1 MTVMTRTLSRPGRSW
16 ARRLLFALACLQVF
30 APAAAAV
37 ADAWRTDQRVPYAH
51 VEAQGATGCA
61 MVHGDDCL
69 LCSIATN
76 AQARPAGVMPL
87 PTALVAPAAPVAA
100 IAVPAAQPRLPHA
113 SCRAPPARLG

>member
-1 MTVMTRTLSRPGRSW
+1 MTLFSHSLSRRGREW

-37 ADAWRTDQRVPYAH
+37 ADAWRTDQRTPYAH
-51 VEAQGATGCA
+51 VEEQGATGCA

-87 PTALVAPAAPVAA
+87 PLALVNAPAPWSANEAPS
-100 IAVPAAQPRLPHA
+100 AQPRLPHA
-113 SCRAPPARLG
+113 SCRAPPVRLG